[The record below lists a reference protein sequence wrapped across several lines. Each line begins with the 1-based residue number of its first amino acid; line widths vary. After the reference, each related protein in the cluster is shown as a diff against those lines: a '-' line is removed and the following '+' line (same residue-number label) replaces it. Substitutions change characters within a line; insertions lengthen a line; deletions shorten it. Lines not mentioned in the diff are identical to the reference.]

1 MAPHFSR
8 ARKGEPGGP
17 EMRFAGAPT
26 WDWSG
31 RQKVSFNRSAAL
43 PRNGG
48 RNGHPVTT
56 NCDSASDNQRLE
68 LPAEASSERSR
79 GDRSTPPPP
88 FPNQADPFN
97 PGLSKCNQNRRCSLK
112 QPSRLAASRFAIFIK
127 TSSVGR
133 TQFIGIALQCS
144 VGQLTRSGPFSP
156 PVTWTS
162 RPVIILPQMRQ

>member
-1 MAPHFSR
+1 MATRFSR

-79 GDRSTPPPP
+79 GDRSTPHPLFQTKPIP
-88 FPNQADPFN
+88 LI
-97 PGLSKCNQNRRCSLK
+97 LSKCNQNRRCSLK
-112 QPSRLAASRFAIFIK
+112 QPSRLAAPSFAIFIK

-133 TQFIGIALQCS
+133 TQFIGLALQCS

-162 RPVIILPQMRQ
+162 RPVIILPQTRQ

>member
-1 MAPHFSR
+1 MATRFSR

-79 GDRSTPPPP
+79 GDRSTPHPLFQTKPIPLILASQNVIKIGDAASSNHRGSRPPGSQ
-88 FPNQADPFN
+88 F
-97 PGLSKCNQNRRCSLK
+97 L
-112 QPSRLAASRFAIFIK
+112 SRLHRLGAPN
-127 TSSVGR
+127 SSDSHYNVP
-133 TQFIGIALQCS
+133 S
-144 VGQLTRSGPFSP
+144 DN
-156 PVTWTS
+156 
-162 RPVIILPQMRQ
+162 